1 MDAEGPVTM
10 RHVAERAGV
19 STASVSR
26 VLSGTRP
33 VTSEVDA
40 AVRRAAEELGYR
52 MNHAAQSL
60 RRQRTGVIG
69 MVVPHITNP
78 FFPALVDAV
87 EQRLHD
93 EHGWSLLLCDS
104 HGTPDHEHERLSSL
118 HRGRVDGLLIIPAHV
133 TDSAAAVDE
142 AAEAMPVV
150 QVDRWSTNAAADV
163 VAMDHH
169 DAMRTVIAHLAELD
183 RRRVAY
189 LGATDTDS
197 AAEERHAG
205 VLRGMADHGLTLTTT
220 HAGDYTAHF
229 GEVAARRLLDDDALP
244 EAIACG
250 NDLIALG
257 VLRALGQAGV
267 AVPDDV
273 AVTGVDGII
282 FADLTTPRLTTIV
295 QPVDAIGGTAV
306 ERLVAR
312 IDGEEA
318 GPTRKLLPG
327 TLRVGPSTLGA
338 AAPTPH
344 HWGGA

>member
-1 MDAEGPVTM
+1 MDGPVTM
-10 RHVAERAGV
+10 QHVAERAGV

-33 VTSEVDA
+33 VTTEVDA

-104 HGTPDHEHERLSSL
+104 HGTSDQEHERLSSL

-142 AAEAMPVV
+142 AAEAVPVV
-150 QVDRWSTNAAADV
+150 QVDRWSADAAADV

-169 DAMRTVIAHLAELD
+169 AAMRTVIAHIAELD
-183 RRRVAY
+183 RRRIAY

-205 VLRGMADHGLTLTTT
+205 VIAAVADHGLTLATTR
-220 HAGDYTAHF
+220 AGEYTAHF
-229 GEVAARRLLDDDALP
+229 GEVAARRLLDDDAVP
-244 EAIACG
+244 DAVVCG

-257 VLRALGQAGV
+257 VLRAFGHAGV
-267 AVPDDV
+267 TVPDDV
-273 AVTGVDGII
+273 VVTGVDGII

-295 QPVDAIGGTAV
+295 QPVEAIGATAV
-306 ERLVAR
+306 ERLAAR
-312 IDGEEA
+312 IDGENA
-318 GPTRKLLPG
+318 GPIRHLLPG
-327 TLRVGPSTLGA
+327 TLRVGPSTVGQTGP
-338 AAPTPH
+338 APRS
-344 HWGGA
+344 A

>member
-1 MDAEGPVTM
+1 MDDSPVTM

-33 VTSEVDA
+33 VTPEVDI

-93 EHGWSLLLCDS
+93 AHGWSLLLCDS
-104 HGTPDHEHERLSSL
+104 HGTPDHERERLASL
-118 HRGRVDGLLIIPAHV
+118 HRGRIDGLLIIPAHV
-133 TDSAAAVDE
+133 TNSTAAVDE
-142 AAEAMPVV
+142 AAGAMPVV
-150 QVDRWSTNAAADV
+150 QVDRWSADAAADV

-169 DAMRTVIAHLAELD
+169 GAMRAVIAHLAELD
-183 RRRVAY
+183 RRRIAY

-197 AAEERHAG
+197 AAEQRHAG
-205 VLRGMADHGLTLTTT
+205 VVEAADDHGLTLVTTLT
-220 HAGDYTAHF
+220 GEYTARF
-229 GEVAARRLLDDDALP
+229 GEAGARRLLDDGPVPDA
-244 EAIACG
+244 IVCG

-257 VLRALGQAGV
+257 VLRALVHAGV

-273 AVTGVDGII
+273 AITGVDGII
-282 FADLTTPRLTTIV
+282 FADLTTPRLTTVV
-295 QPVDAIGGTAV
+295 QPVDAIGATAV

-312 IDGEEA
+312 IDGEES
-318 GPTRKLLPG
+318 GPTRELLPG
-327 TLRVGPSTLGA
+327 TLRVGPSTLDPV
-338 AAPTPH
+338 APAPDDR
-344 HWGGA
+344 GVA

>member
-1 MDAEGPVTM
+1 MDEPVTM
-10 RHVAERAGV
+10 QDVAERAGV

-33 VTSEVDA
+33 VTDEVDA

-52 MNHAAQSL
+52 MHHAAQSL
-60 RRQRTGVIG
+60 RRQRTGMIG

-78 FFPALVDAV
+78 FFPALVDAA

-104 HGTPDHEHERLSSL
+104 HGTADQERERLSSL

-150 QVDRWSTNAAADV
+150 QVDRWTTGAAADV

-169 DAMRTVIAHLAELD
+169 AAMRTVIAHLAELD
-183 RRRVAY
+183 RRRIAY

-197 AAEERHAG
+197 AAEQRHAG
-205 VLRGMADHGLTLTTT
+205 VVEAVAEHGLTLATT
-220 HAGDYTAHF
+220 HAGEYTAHF
-229 GEVAARRLLDDDALP
+229 GEVAARRLLDDDAVP
-244 EAIACG
+244 DAVACG

-257 VLRALGQAGV
+257 VLRAFGHAGV

-295 QPVDAIGGTAV
+295 QPVDAIGATAV
-306 ERLVAR
+306 ERLAAR
-312 IDGEEA
+312 VEGEEA
-318 GPTRKLLPG
+318 GPTRELLPG
-327 TLRVGPSTLGA
+327 TLRVGPSTVGRTGPAPDDRA
-338 AAPTPH
+338 A
-344 HWGGA
+344 